1 MQGWLELATGGGQ
14 AARIFVLCDD
24 PQAVTLPASPDGK
37 SGAKEG
43 EQALNHDLGDF
54 LGIAHVDSH
63 YTAMGR
69 CQVFEFTIW

>member
-1 MQGWLELATGGGQ
+1 MEVEVRRAV
-14 AARIFVLCDD
+14 VLVGVILHSE
-24 PQAVTLPASPDGK
+24 PW
-37 SGAKEG
+37 